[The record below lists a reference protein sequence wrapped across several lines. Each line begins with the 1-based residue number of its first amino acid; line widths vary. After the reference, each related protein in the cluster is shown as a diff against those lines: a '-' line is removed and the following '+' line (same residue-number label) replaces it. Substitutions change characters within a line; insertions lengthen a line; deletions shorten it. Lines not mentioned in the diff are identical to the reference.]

1 MYYLYIKIVR
11 LRVLKDYEQKENYAV
26 RMFDTSSSKI
36 EMEGDG
42 SPNLSLVSLNTKNEE
57 KEKLMALS
65 VEWKG
70 YKKM

>member
-1 MYYLYIKIVR
+1 
-11 LRVLKDYEQKENYAV
+11 
-26 RMFDTSSSKI
+26 
-36 EMEGDG
+36 MEWDG
-42 SPNLSLVSLNTKNEE
+42 SPNLSLVSLNNKNEE